1 MLSKLQ
7 NWKPLQCNV
16 GVKLRVDYNSICD
29 CKGSFSFSFSLYF
42 NIDMLLKFT
51 VFIGIIAVFVEGE
64 ICVLHLI
71 VKWLC
76 L

>member
-1 MLSKLQ
+1 MLIIIVS
-7 NWKPLQCNV
+7 V
-16 GVKLRVDYNSICD
+16 IVKEVLVLVLVCT
-29 CKGSFSFSFSLYF
+29 
-42 NIDMLLKFT
+42 LKFT